1 MRIRKKKKNS
11 HKLVSERLP
20 LRNYYMVCFIWM
32 IHYFIR
38 HYLSTS
44 FSIQK
49 KKIITYQ
56 QSESVAGLLKYV
68 FYHCK
73 LFSNYFNF
81 LSIYQNSIIS
91 IQTFQCGQKDFKKW
105 NNLLKIKSERRR
117 FKNEKEFEKLK
128 VFYFYLNKNLNAL
141 RCQLSKKIVQR

>member
-1 MRIRKKKKNS
+1 MRIRKKKKFS
-11 HKLVSERLP
+11 QTRQRKAAIAKLLYGLFYWDDSLLYQALLKYVVFYTE
-20 LRNYYMVCFIWM
+20 
-32 IHYFIR
+32 
-38 HYLSTS
+38 
-44 FSIQK
+44 

-56 QSESVAGLLKYV
+56 QSESVAVLLKYV

-91 IQTFQCGQKDFKKW
+91 IQTFQCGWKDFKKW
-105 NNLLKIKSERRR
+105 NNQLKIKSERRR